1 MIGAITANSA
11 FLNDN
16 ATALQWYQ
24 QKWRRSGKAAL
35 RLGQIFDKCIPSAG
49 IFRDY
54 GESVPCYKKARELG
68 MTLGTTPDGTPL
80 IGGFGR
86 PGPKSR

>member
-11 FLNDN
+11 CLNDN

-35 RLGQIFDKCIPSAG
+35 RLGQIFDKCISSAG

-54 GESVPCYKKARELG
+54 GESVPWYKKARELG
-68 MTLGTTPDGTPL
+68 MTFGSIPDGTPL
-80 IGGFGR
+80 IEDFGR
-86 PGPKSR
+86 PGSKSR

>member
-11 FLNDN
+11 YLNDN

-24 QKWRRSGKAAL
+24 QTWRRSGKAAL
-35 RLGQIFDKCIPSAG
+35 RLGQIFDKGIPRAG

-80 IGGFGR
+80 IGDCGR
-86 PGPKSR
+86 PGLKSR

>member
-24 QKWRRSGKAAL
+24 QEWRRSGKAAL

-54 GESVPCYKKARELG
+54 GESVPWYI
-68 MTLGTTPDGTPL
+68 PL
-80 IGGFGR
+80 R
-86 PGPKSR
+86 SMP